1 MVKTIDVHNHLYPKE
16 WMDYLERNT
25 HSPRME
31 RTGPTSMIF
40 YVQDYAVAHVDKPGH
55 YDPEARIRDMDE
67 AGIDT
72 QILSL
77 TIPSV
82 ELIDTDE
89 GVTWA
94 SKINDYFA
102 DVCQKYSGRLH
113 ANATLPYQDVD
124 AAVKELERAYK
135 ELGVKGITLFSNI
148 NGKPIASPE
157 FYPIYAKAEEYGLPI
172 FIHPAAPLTLEI
184 MRAHKISVALY
195 GYIFD
200 TTIAVM
206 SLIWQGVL
214 EKYPGLNIIHSHLGG
229 VIPYTAGRIEDCWR
243 SFSGE
248 LGLELAKPPS
258 EYYKSQV
265 YADTISYFLPAMKC
279 CLDFVGAEH
288 ICLGSDY
295 AHRIGNLE
303 HAIDW
308 VKQLCLS
315 EEDTNKILGGN
326 AARLYRLEQD

>member
-1 MVKTIDVHNHLYPKE
+1 MAKTIDVHNHLYPKE
-16 WMDYLERNT
+16 WMDYIEKRIQW
-25 HSPRME
+25 PRME

-40 YVQDYAVAHVDKPGH
+40 YVQDYPVAHVDKPGH
-55 YDPEARIRDMDE
+55 YDPEARIKDMNE

-82 ELIDTDE
+82 ELINADE
-89 GVTWA
+89 GVIWA
-94 SKINDYFA
+94 RRVNDYFA
-102 DVCQKYSGRLH
+102 EVCQKYPGRFY

-124 AAVKELERAYK
+124 AAVKELERAHK

-172 FIHPAAPLTLEI
+172 FIHPAVPLTLEI

-214 EKYPGLNIIHSHLGG
+214 EKYPRLNIIHSHLGG
-229 VIPYTAGRIEDCWR
+229 VVPYTAGRLEDCWR
-243 SFSGE
+243 SFSHE
-248 LGLELAKPPS
+248 LGLELAKTPS

-265 YADTISYFLPAMKC
+265 YTDTISYFSPAMRC
-279 CLDFVGAEH
+279 CLDFVGPDH

-303 HAIDW
+303 NSIDW
-308 VKQLCLS
+308 VRELGLP
-315 EEDTNKILGGN
+315 EEDANKILGGN
-326 AARLYRLEQD
+326 AAKIYKLEQD